1 MTSVIHK
8 ATEVAT
14 TPNRKRDASARYS
27 AFQGRHWRQKQVAPR
42 DAPSS
47 CKWTG
52 GVFYSAWRCNMLD
65 LNLIREQP
73 DLVRTAL
80 NNRQM
85 DSSPVDDILRLV
97 EKRRSLLTQV
107 EALKAER
114 NAVSKEIG
122 KLKDAAEREQKI
134 TAMREVGERIAAL
147 DKEVAEVEA
156 ELNSLTAA
164 LPNIPDKRTP
174 IGASE
179 EENVVIKTVG
189 QLPEFDFEPKA
200 HWDLGP
206 ALGIIDFER
215 GTKITGSR
223 FYVLSGAGARLQRA
237 LIAFMLDLHIRQG
250 YTEKYL
256 PFMVRTATVFGAGQL
271 PKFADNLYKD
281 HEEDLYFVPT
291 AEVPLTGLHMDEILE
306 EGQLP
311 LFYTGYTPCFRREK
325 MSAGRDVRGIKR
337 GHQFDKVE
345 MYMYA
350 KPEESDTLLEKMRE
364 DAEATCAALGFT
376 YRVKQLCTGDL
387 GFGSAITYDIE
398 VWAPGCNEWLEVSSV
413 SNVRDFQARR
423 ANIKYRPLDGGKSRF
438 LHTLNGSGLGL
449 PRTLIAVMEN
459 NQQADGSI
467 VVPEVLRPWMGGVD
481 IIRP

>member
-1 MTSVIHK
+1 
-8 ATEVAT
+8 
-14 TPNRKRDASARYS
+14 
-27 AFQGRHWRQKQVAPR
+27 
-42 DAPSS
+42 
-47 CKWTG
+47 
-52 GVFYSAWRCNMLD
+52 MLD

-80 NNRQM
+80 RNRQM
-85 DSSPVDDILRLV
+85 DPSPIEDLLRLD
-97 EKRRSLLTQV
+97 EKRRALLTQV
-107 EALKAER
+107 ETLKAER
-114 NAVSKEIG
+114 NSVSKEIG
-122 KLKDAAEREQKI
+122 KMKDAAEREQKI
-134 TAMREVGERIAAL
+134 AAMREVGEKIAAL

-156 ELNSLTAA
+156 ELNSIAAA
-164 LPNIPDKRTP
+164 LPNIPDARTP

-179 EENVVIKTVG
+179 DDNVVLRTVG

-206 ALGIIDFER
+206 ALGILDFER
-215 GTKITGSR
+215 GSKITGSR

-250 YTEKYL
+250 YVEKYL
-256 PFMVRTATVFGAGQL
+256 PFVVRTATVFGAGQL

-281 HEEDLYFVPT
+281 HEEDLYLVPT
-291 AEVPLTGLHMDEILE
+291 AEVPLTGLHMDEILDE
-306 EGQLP
+306 AQLP

-350 KPEESDTLLEKMRE
+350 KPEESDVLLEKMRE
-364 DAEATCAALGFT
+364 DAEATCAALGLT
-376 YRVKQLCTGDL
+376 YRVKQLCTGDI

-423 ANIKYRPLDGGKSRF
+423 ANIKYRPADGGRSRF

-449 PRTLIAVMEN
+449 PRTLIAVMES

-467 VVPEVLRPWMGGVD
+467 IVPEVLRPWMGGVD
-481 IIRP
+481 VIGP

>member
-1 MTSVIHK
+1 
-8 ATEVAT
+8 
-14 TPNRKRDASARYS
+14 
-27 AFQGRHWRQKQVAPR
+27 
-42 DAPSS
+42 
-47 CKWTG
+47 
-52 GVFYSAWRCNMLD
+52 MLD

-80 NNRQM
+80 RNRQM
-85 DSSPVDDILRLV
+85 DPSPVDELLRLD
-97 EKRRSLLTQV
+97 EKRRSLLIQV
-107 EALKAER
+107 ETLKAER
-114 NAVSKEIG
+114 NVVSKAIG
-122 KLKDAAEREQKI
+122 TMKDAAERGRKI
-134 TAMREVGERIAAL
+134 AAMREVGEKIAAL

-156 ELNSLTAA
+156 ELNSIAA
-164 LPNIPDKRTP
+164 AIPNIPDARTP

-179 EENVVIKTVG
+179 DDNVVLRTVG
-189 QLPEFDFEPKA
+189 QLPEFDFEPKP

-206 ALGIIDFER
+206 ALGVIDFER

-250 YTEKYL
+250 YVEKYL
-256 PFMVRTATVFGAGQL
+256 PFVVKTATVFGAGQL

-281 HEEDLYFVPT
+281 HEEDLYLVPT
-291 AEVPLTGLHMDEILE
+291 AEVPLTGLHMDEILDE
-306 EGQLP
+306 AQLP

-345 MYMYA
+345 MYVYA
-350 KPEESDTLLEKMRE
+350 KPEESDALLEKMRE

-376 YRVKQLCTGDL
+376 YRVKQLCTGDI

-423 ANIKYRPLDGGKSRF
+423 ANIKYRPADGGRSRF

-449 PRTLIAVMEN
+449 PRTLIAVMES

-467 VVPEVLRPWMGGVD
+467 VVPEALRPWMGGVD
-481 IIRP
+481 VIGP